1 MKETPKKLAA
11 EGLAFFGRMNA
22 AISHDMKNVLAIIN
36 ETASLLDELVELQ
49 QAGQIEPNP
58 EKLRTL
64 SRRIVQQV
72 DRGQNVISN
81 MNAFAHSID
90 VPIREVDLARVM
102 SVMAVLSRH
111 FATGRTLDLSLPDE
125 GPRVT
130 THPFFLNNL
139 IHHTLNFAIATA
151 GPDKKIGIAVKA
163 SDGGGEIV
171 FSGLATTG
179 KTFPSEIAGILA
191 TALGAGV
198 YVDTDV
204 GAICI
209 VVPARM
215 PAEVELG

>member
-1 MKETPKKLAA
+1 MTGTVKKLAA

-36 ETASLLDELVELQ
+36 ETASLLDELMELQ
-49 QAGQIEPNP
+49 QDGQMEPNP

-72 DRGQNVISN
+72 ERGQNVITN

-90 VPIREVDLARVM
+90 VPVREVDLARVM

-111 FATGRTLDLSLPDE
+111 FASGKTLDLDLPDE

-130 THPFFLNNL
+130 THPFFLNDL
-139 IHHTLNFAIATA
+139 IHHTLNFAVASA
-151 GPDKKIGIAVKA
+151 GPEKRIGIAVKA
-163 SDGGGEIV
+163 GDEGGEILL
-171 FSGLATTG
+171 SGLA
-179 KTFPSEIAGILA
+179 KIERTFPSEIAATLA
-191 TALGAGV
+191 QVLGVRISVDAGLIRL
-198 YVDTDV
+198 
-204 GAICI
+204 A
-209 VVPARM
+209 VPAKI